1 MKFKALLLAFAVAG
15 LGASFGL
22 TDTGR
27 SDTGT
32 GTSTTRTSTTP
43 TGATTTTSATT
54 TTTTTSSD
62 GCKRFEL
69 RGTLAS
75 VSATSFSVN
84 VTKGNKEAKGIAG
97 TTATIAVTADTRVS
111 WSGRGTLT
119 GPNQGDSVQVNG
131 EQCGTTLTAS
141 QVDARGP
148 KPAKP
153 GADAKKHDSGST
165 TTTSTTTST
174 TSGSE
179 GSQGKDHGKKK

>member
-1 MKFKALLLAFAVAG
+1 MKLKALLLAFAVAG

-32 GTSTTRTSTTP
+32 TTGATT
-43 TGATTTTSATT
+43 TTVATTTTSATT
-54 TTTTTSSD
+54 TTTSSD
-62 GCKRFEL
+62 GCRRFEL
-69 RGTLAS
+69 QGTLAS
-75 VSATSFSVN
+75 VSASSFSVT

-119 GPNQGDSVQVNG
+119 GPNQGDSVRVNG
-131 EQCGTTLTAS
+131 KQCGTTLTAS
-141 QVDARGP
+141 KVDARGP
-148 KPAKP
+148 KPAAS
-153 GADAKKHDSGST
+153 GTDAKKHDPAST
-165 TTTSTTTST
+165 TGSQGS

-179 GSQGKDHGKKK
+179 GKDGKKK